1 MIVTVL
7 QLIAVF
13 GVPVLILRQRE
24 KGIVRTF
31 GTIAMA
37 YFWGIVV
44 AVAAFLCRKA
54 GLDVRLNADV
64 GQIGSYVCIGLAIP
78 LLMFGTN
85 LADVRRLAKPVL
97 ISFALLLLA
106 VSAVVVV
113 LGRTLGA
120 GFPWGQQL
128 AAMAAGMYTG
138 GSPNFN
144 AIGVILGVP
153 GDTIAIGNLSDMI
166 VGTVFYIFILTLAKP
181 LCAKVLDRH
190 AKQGAYMR
198 ENGGVENVDALEW
211 NGFHRGIVRNL
222 ALSLA
227 CVLVGAVIGFAIW
240 KVKGGAL
247 TDPLV
252 PAVMIA
258 GTVLGLALSF
268 VPKVRNVKENSAAGH
283 SRFFVRAC
291 QLARSRDARRESAA
305 HGRAARLHHRM
316 LRAAASSALPHF
328 PHRRGLRH
336 RHDDGRAVRPGV
348 YPGGHKAAALRRA
361 HCAGSHL
368 RRARLRRR
376 HVPRRGALLDIIIN
390 YTDRRL
396 SFSESRRSLC
406 LAESAPAGANEVRL
420 KTFLPAACASAK
432 ILIGS
437 QACGRSECAAASRSL
452 SNKPLHGVRVFD
464 RFTPSFPRR
473 TRPARSSQPVRPPLH
488 APAPAA

>member
-24 KGIVRTF
+24 KGLVRTF

-120 GFPWGQQL
+120 GFPWGRQL

-198 ENGGVENVDALEW
+198 ENGGAENVDALEW

-240 KVKGGAL
+240 KVTGGAL

-258 GTVLGLALSF
+258 GTALGLALSF

-283 SRFFVRAC
+283 YLILVFSFA
-291 QLARSRDARRESAA
+291 L
-305 HGRAARLHHRM
+305 
-316 LRAAASSALPHF
+316 ASSLDL
-328 PHRRGLRH
+328 GTL
-336 RHDDGRAVRPGV
+336 
-348 YPGGHKAAALRRA
+348 GGNLLHT
-361 HCAGSHL
+361 
-368 RRARLRRR
+368 
-376 HVPRRGALLDIIIN
+376 VALLASITVCSALLHLLLCRIFRIGADCAIVTMTAGL
-390 YTDRRL
+390 YGPA
-396 SFSESRRSLC
+396 FMPPVCC
-406 LAESAPAGANEVRL
+406 LAESAPAGANKVRL
-420 KTFLPAACASAK
+420 KTFLPATCASAK
-432 ILIGS
+432 ILIRS
-437 QACGRSECAAASRSL
+437 QACGRSECAAASRSP
-452 SNKPLHGVRVFD
+452 SNVPLHGVRVFD

>member
-24 KGIVRTF
+24 KGLVRTF

-97 ISFALLLLA
+97 TSFALLLLA

-120 GFPWGQQL
+120 GFPWGWQL

-198 ENGGVENVDALEW
+198 ENGGAENVDALEW
-211 NGFHRGIVRNL
+211 NGFHPGIVRNL

-258 GTVLGLALSF
+258 GTALGLALSF

-283 SRFFVRAC
+283 YLILVFSFA
-291 QLARSRDARRESAA
+291 LASSLDLGTLGGNLLHTVALLASITVCSALLHLLLCRIFRISA
-305 HGRAARLHHRM
+305 DCAIVTMTAGLYGPEIGRA
-316 LRAAASSALPHF
+316 
-328 PHRRGLRH
+328 
-336 RHDDGRAVRPGV
+336 
-348 YPGGHKAAALRRA
+348 
-361 HCAGSHL
+361 
-368 RRARLRRR
+368 
-376 HVPRRGALLDIIIN
+376 HV
-390 YTDRRL
+390 
-396 SFSESRRSLC
+396 
-406 LAESAPAGANEVRL
+406 
-420 KTFLPAACASAK
+420 
-432 ILIGS
+432 
-437 QACGRSECAAASRSL
+437 
-452 SNKPLHGVRVFD
+452 
-464 RFTPSFPRR
+464 
-473 TRPARSSQPVRPPLH
+473 
-488 APAPAA
+488 

>member
-78 LLMFGTN
+78 LLMFGT
-85 LADVRRLAKPVL
+85 DSRRCAAARKAGAHLVCA
-97 ISFALLLLA
+97 
-106 VSAVVVV
+106 SAACRERRCCGFGT
-113 LGRTLGA
+113 GRSGP

-198 ENGGVENVDALEW
+198 ENGGAENVDALEW

-283 SRFFVRAC
+283 YLILVFSFA
-291 QLARSRDARRESAA
+291 L
-305 HGRAARLHHRM
+305 
-316 LRAAASSALPHF
+316 ASSLDLGTLGGNLLHTVALLASITVCSALLHLLLCRIF
-328 PHRRGLRH
+328 RIGADCAIVTMTAGLY
-336 RHDDGRAVRPGV
+336 GPAFIPAVTKQLRCDALTAPGLICGALGYAV
-348 YPGGHKAAALRRA
+348 GTFLGAAL
-361 HCAGSHL
+361 
-368 RRARLRRR
+368 
-376 HVPRRGALLDIIIN
+376 
-390 YTDRRL
+390 
-396 SFSESRRSLC
+396 FW
-406 LAESAPAGANEVRL
+406 
-420 KTFLPAACASAK
+420 
-432 ILIGS
+432 IL
-437 QACGRSECAAASRSL
+437 
-452 SNKPLHGVRVFD
+452 
-464 RFTPSFPRR
+464 
-473 TRPARSSQPVRPPLH
+473 
-488 APAPAA
+488 

>member
-1 MIVTVL
+1 MC
-7 QLIAVF
+7 
-13 GVPVLILRQRE
+13 G
-24 KGIVRTF
+24 
-31 GTIAMA
+31 
-37 YFWGIVV
+37 
-44 AVAAFLCRKA
+44 
-54 GLDVRLNADV
+54 
-64 GQIGSYVCIGLAIP
+64 GSQ
-78 LLMFGTN
+78 
-85 LADVRRLAKPVL
+85 KPVL

-198 ENGGVENVDALEW
+198 ENGGAENVDALKW

-258 GTVLGLALSF
+258 GTTLGLALSF
-268 VPKVRNVKENSAAGH
+268 VPKVRNVKENSRRGTLSH

-328 PHRRGLRH
+328 
-336 RHDDGRAVRPGV
+336 
-348 YPGGHKAAALRRA
+348 
-361 HCAGSHL
+361 S
-368 RRARLRRR
+368 
-376 HVPRRGALLDIIIN
+376 
-390 YTDRRL
+390 
-396 SFSESRRSLC
+396 
-406 LAESAPAGANEVRL
+406 
-420 KTFLPAACASAK
+420 ASARTAP
-432 ILIGS
+432 S
-437 QACGRSECAAASRSL
+437 SR
-452 SNKPLHGVRVFD
+452 
-464 RFTPSFPRR
+464 
-473 TRPARSSQPVRPPLH
+473 
-488 APAPAA
+488 

>member
-24 KGIVRTF
+24 KGLVRTF

-120 GFPWGQQL
+120 GFPWGRQL

-198 ENGGVENVDALEW
+198 ESGGAENVDALEW

-222 ALSLA
+222 ALSFA

-283 SRFFVRAC
+283 YLILVFSFA
-291 QLARSRDARRESAA
+291 L
-305 HGRAARLHHRM
+305 
-316 LRAAASSALPHF
+316 ASSLDLGTLGGNLLHTVALLASITVCSALLHLLLCRIF
-328 PHRRGLRH
+328 RISADCAIVTMTAGLY
-336 RHDDGRAVRPGV
+336 GPAFI
-348 YPGGHKAAALRRA
+348 PGGHKAAALRRA

-376 HVPRRGALLDIIIN
+376 HVPRRGALLDIIN

-406 LAESAPAGANEVRL
+406 LAESAPAGANKVRL
-420 KTFLPAACASAK
+420 KTFLPATCGVGKNTYQIASVRAERVR
-432 ILIGS
+432 
-437 QACGRSECAAASRSL
+437 CGEPQ
-452 SNKPLHGVRVFD
+452 PLK
-464 RFTPSFPRR
+464 
-473 TRPARSSQPVRPPLH
+473 
-488 APAPAA
+488 